1 MLCRACIQT
10 AQAISR
16 GETRNIVDF
25 YHGWKLEDIKLD
37 LDRKCFPYAAL
48 MEQWQGDFNIG
59 GLVRNA
65 NAFAAKEVFYI
76 GKKRWDR
83 RGAVGTHNYTAVK
96 YLDSNESLIELKRNY
111 VLIGMD
117 NVEGSVPMETFDWPD
132 NTLMIFGEESTGI
145 TKEVLAM
152 CDKVVAI
159 SQYGSVR
166 SLNAAVS
173 SGIAMFDY
181 TNKKRHRI

>member
-1 MLCRACIQT
+1 M
-10 AQAISR
+10 SDS
-16 GETRNIVDF
+16 EKRNIVDF

-37 LDRKCFPYAAL
+37 LDRRCFPYAAL

-96 YLDSNESLIELKRNY
+96 YLDSYEALFEIKNSY
-111 VLIGMD
+111 VLVGID
-117 NVEGSVPMETFDWPD
+117 NVEGSVPMESFDWPG
-132 NTLMIFGEESTGI
+132 NTLMIFGEEGTGI
-145 TKEVLAM
+145 TKDVLDM
-152 CDKVVAI
+152 CEKVVAI

-166 SLNAAVS
+166 SLNAAVA
-173 SGIAMFDY
+173 SGIAMYDY
-181 TNKKRHRI
+181 TFKKRNLLRPVERIDLL

>member
-1 MLCRACIQT
+1 M
-10 AQAISR
+10 SDP
-16 GETRNIVDF
+16 EKRNIVDF

-37 LDRKCFPYAAL
+37 LDRKSFPYAVL

-65 NAFAAKEVFYI
+65 NAFAAREVFYI

-96 YLDSNESLIELKRNY
+96 YLDTYDTLLELKNKY
-111 VLIGMD
+111 VLVGMD
-117 NVEGSVPMETFDWPD
+117 NVEGSVPMESFDWPD

-145 TKEVLAM
+145 TKEVLNL

-166 SLNAAVS
+166 SLNAAVA
-173 SGIAMFDY
+173 SGVAMFDY
-181 TNKKRHRI
+181 TNKKRDIYNKLGD

>member
-1 MLCRACIQT
+1 MSDA
-10 AQAISR
+10 
-16 GETRNIVDF
+16 EKRNIRDF

-37 LDRKCFPYAAL
+37 LDRKCFPYAVL

-65 NAFAAKEVFYI
+65 NAFAATEVFYI

-83 RGAVGTHNYTAVK
+83 RGAVGTHNYTAVQ
-96 YLDSNESLIELKRNY
+96 YLDSHETLFELKKKY

-117 NVEGSVPMETFDWPD
+117 NVDGSIPMETFDWPD
-132 NTLMIFGEESTGI
+132 NSLMIFGEESTGI

-152 CDKVVAI
+152 CEKIVAI
-159 SQYGSVR
+159 TQYGSVR
-166 SLNAAVS
+166 SLNAAVA
-173 SGIAMFDY
+173 SGVAMFDY
-181 TNKKRHRI
+181 TNKIRNKIRGLT